1 MSGTASAGSTAIR
14 CSMRCWAAASP
25 QSGFM
30 EAAVAG
36 GKEGRQRYLPNT
48 AILETIVEGTS
59 GTMRIVDFA
68 PRFRRFGRMFRP
80 PMLVRRL
87 EPVAGRPRV
96 THPAAADLQLRRAEA
111 ADHQRQQPCALR
123 RRCRGAAADHRRL
136 DHAHPARER
145 IRARPADHPD
155 RRRRREHHRESRFA
169 AAATSSPRPRPT
181 GTAGCATST
190 SRSTGRRR

>member
-1 MSGTASAGSTAIR
+1 
-14 CSMRCWAAASP
+14 
-25 QSGFM
+25 M

-36 GKEGRQRYLPNT
+36 AKEGRQRYLPNT
-48 AILETIVEGTS
+48 AILETVVEGTS

-96 THPAAADLQLRRAEA
+96 TLRVRPTFNYGGLKPQVTSGSHHARFVGDAAVLRLTTDASITYILHETEFGL
-111 ADHQRQQPCALR
+111 DQP
-123 RRCRGAAADHRRL
+123 
-136 DHAHPARER
+136 
-145 IRARPADHPD
+145 DHPD
-155 RRRRREHHRESRFA
+155 RRCRRKHHGESRLA
-169 AAATSSPRPRPT
+169 GAQLPRRDRGRTGRP
-181 GTAGCATST
+181 GCATST